1 MKQKNAELAVK
12 VEQMLGIE
20 SEKGQLETRIAEIG
34 SQMDKM
40 RRKEAKMKYVSEQFK
55 SQLET

>member
-1 MKQKNAELAVK
+1 
-12 VEQMLGIE
+12 MLGVE